1 MQRRSFLAAL
11 AGAAAARAADDR
23 RTRYYTLDRY
33 ELKAGMPGRLHDLL
47 RASLAKFPKTTLVL
61 DAVIAPHT
69 PEIVVISGYSSFDE
83 IRAAR
88 ENFRIDAGQDLLFEE
103 LQSSILE
110 SAPYSPDVEV
120 AKHDKPR
127 IFELRQ
133 YHSPTWT
140 QLAALHQRFAGPE
153 IKVFHK
159 CGIFPILY
167 TSTLIGENIPNLTYV
182 IPFDSLAA
190 REKAWDAFGV
200 DPDWIKARNES
211 VERFG
216 QITPVNRISIY
227 RAAAYSPVS

>member
-1 MQRRSFLAAL
+1 MNRRTFFSLM
-11 AGAAAARAADDR
+11 GAAAAASAADDR
-23 RTRYYTLDRY
+23 KTRLYSFDRY
-33 ELKAGMPGRLHDLL
+33 ELKAGMQGRLHELI
-47 RASLAKFPKTTLVL
+47 RAALPKMSKTTIVL

-69 PEIVVISGYSSFDE
+69 PEVVVISAYSSFDE
-83 IRAAR
+83 MRATG
-88 ENFRIDAGQDLLFEE
+88 RIEAGQELLYEE

-110 SAPYSPDVEV
+110 PAAYSPEVEV
-120 AKHDKPR
+120 GKHDKPR

-133 YHSPTWT
+133 YHSPSWA
-140 QLAALHQRFAGPE
+140 QLTALHQRFAGPE

-167 TSTLIGENIPNLTYV
+167 TSTLFGDNLPNLTYL

-200 DPDWIKARNES
+200 DPDWIKARDES
-211 VERFG
+211 IAKFG
-216 QITPVNRISIY
+216 QLTPVNRISIY